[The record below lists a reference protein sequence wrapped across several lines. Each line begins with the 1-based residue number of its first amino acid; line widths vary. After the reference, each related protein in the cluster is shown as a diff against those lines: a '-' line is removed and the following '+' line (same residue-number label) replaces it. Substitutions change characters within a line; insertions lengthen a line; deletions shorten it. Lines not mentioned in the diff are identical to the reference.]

1 MPWALLR
8 NQTYVQDRVQNL
20 QIHALR
26 AKILTCF
33 SAAELGW
40 KFKRLIYKQYI
51 ETDLGNGV
59 ILVISPTIPHLAI

>member
-33 SAAELGW
+33 SKTELEW
-40 KFKRLIYKQYI
+40 CTLLYSCSALISKQYI
-51 ETDLGNGV
+51 ETDLGTGV
-59 ILVISPTIPHLAI
+59 LRSVYFY